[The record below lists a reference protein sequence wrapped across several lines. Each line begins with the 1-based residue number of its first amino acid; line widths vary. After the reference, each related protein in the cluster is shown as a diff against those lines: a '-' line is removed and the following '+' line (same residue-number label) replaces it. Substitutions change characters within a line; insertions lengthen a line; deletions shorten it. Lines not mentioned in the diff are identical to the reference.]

1 MPTATEIEEAS
12 KADPSPERRRIEPD
26 KHYEIMQSVKE
37 ILYVFKS
44 KTSNNKINPEL
55 AYVKESIKTADKS
68 ETSGHS
74 CSNHLE
80 FVLD

>member
-1 MPTATEIEEAS
+1 MLTATEIEEAS
-12 KADPSPERRRIEPD
+12 KADPSPERRRIKPD
-26 KHYEIMQSVKE
+26 KQYEIMQSVKE

-44 KTSNNKINPEL
+44 KTSTNKINPEL
-55 AYVKESIKTADKS
+55 AYVKESNKTTDKL